1 MSKQYVTEASADT
14 WIEARALR
22 TFCAD
27 VFVDAGLPA
36 DAAATVADN
45 LVVADLRGVHSH
57 GVTRMEIYTE
67 RLRRGLFNP
76 HPRITID
83 RTGAAA
89 CTIDGDN
96 GMGAVVGTAAIGE
109 AIEMAAA
116 TGLGAVT
123 VRHSN
128 HFGTTAYYIA
138 KAVARGMFA
147 FVCSNAPPTMA
158 VWGGRE
164 PLFGTNP
171 LGYGMPTGR
180 YPAIVADLATSI
192 VARGKILLA
201 AQRGEMIPPG
211 WALDP
216 EGAPTT
222 DPHAALIGAVLPFGE
237 YKGSAFAM
245 LVELLAGRL
254 SGANSL
260 QEVPDFYRDL
270 KRVSNFGHFFLCLDV
285 ARFMDMDRFRA
296 RVDDMI
302 TTLKASKRAAG
313 HAEVLMP
320 GEIETR
326 LQDERLRSGI
336 PLTAEIVRL
345 LETLAARHGVAFPAV
360 SHRPLAAAEAVP

>member
-1 MSKQYVTEASADT
+1 MSSQYVPEVSADA
-14 WIEARALR
+14 WVEPRALEA
-22 TFCAD
+22 FCAA
-27 VFVDAGLPA
+27 VFVAAGLPA
-36 DAAATVADN
+36 EGAATAAEN

-57 GVTRMEIYTE
+57 GVTRMAIYTE

-76 HPRITID
+76 RPAIAID
-83 RTGAAA
+83 RTGASV

-96 GMGAVVGTAAIGE
+96 GMGAVVGSVAIRE
-109 AIEMAAA
+109 AIDMAAA
-116 TGLGAVT
+116 TGLGAAT

-128 HFGTTAYYIA
+128 HFGTTAYYITQ
-138 KAVARGMFA
+138 AVERGLFA

-201 AQRGEMIPPG
+201 AQRGETIPAS

-216 EGAPTT
+216 DGNPTT

-254 SGANSL
+254 SGAASMT
-260 QEVPDFYRDL
+260 EVPDFYRDL
-270 KRVSNFGHFFLCLDV
+270 DHVSNFGHFFLCMDV
-285 ARFMDMDRFRA
+285 ARFMDLERFRA

-320 GEIETR
+320 GEIEAR
-326 LQDERLRSGI
+326 LQDERRRRGI
-336 PLTAEIVRL
+336 PLTPEIVDILRS
-345 LETLAARHGVAFPAV
+345 LAERYAVALPTV
-360 SHRPLAAAEAVP
+360 SDRPLAD